1 MSRSHSANV
10 VHKAE
15 GSRKT
20 GYRERHRAARRRE
33 FLDIARRIITT
44 ESQDAL
50 TMQRL
55 SDETGSSAGGPYVYF
70 PTKDALIA
78 ALQLEAFD
86 MVLRSYRLGRTQL
99 DEFLAGAGVTSA
111 EAALAG
117 VLANCAF
124 WVDSEETL
132 PIDIELTRRLI
143 GGHTTVEIDPNA
155 GVLPIALEVVDE
167 GRQRLDLAVDAGVLG
182 AGNNV
187 ERAIVLVASMTGVL
201 LVSKLGDWDNQ
212 LFDGRRLADELAK
225 DILVGWGANR
235 DQLSAADQHL
245 SRFREQGHI
254 APHVDPPGSGAPPSG
269 A

>member
-1 MSRSHSANV
+1 MSRFHSANV

-15 GSRKT
+15 APRKP

-86 MVLRSYRLGRTQL
+86 IVLRSYRLGRTQL
-99 DEFLAGAGVTSA
+99 DQFLGDPGVTGPD
-111 EAALAG
+111 AALTA

-167 GRQRLDLAVDAGVLG
+167 GRQRLDAAVEASVLD

-187 ERAIVLVASMTGVL
+187 ERAIMLVASTTGVL
-201 LVSKLGDWDNQ
+201 LVSKLGDWDNA
-212 LFDGRRLADELAK
+212 LFDGRRMANELSA
-225 DILVGWGANR
+225 DILVGWGADR
-235 DQLSAADQHL
+235 DRLTTSQALLDS
-245 SRFREQGHI
+245 FRATNQI
-254 APHVDPPGSGAPPSG
+254 APPVGPPED
-269 A
+269 